1 MTIKEVEEK
10 TGLTRSNIRFY
21 EKEMLIQPIR
31 NESNGYREYS
41 DENIEDIKKIAY
53 LRTLG
58 ISIDDIRNII
68 LQQISLYEIVEKQE
82 QVLKTQ
88 IYDLENAKTMC
99 EKMLKFNEL
108 SYLNLKVEEY
118 ITEIPEYWNENKHT
132 LKLDSVSFLYMWGGN
147 ITWGIIT
154 IACLLI
160 AIIAFPKLPTQIPV
174 QWNNG
179 VANSVDKKFI
189 YAYPIICVVFRFIL
203 RPFTCRWLQIRAFY
217 SDTIADYLT
226 NFLCFVA
233 LSVEVF
239 SIFFVYNI
247 VKNVT
252 VILFVDTCVFMILL
266 LVGWNKI
273 YQKTSNS
280 QKMSKE

>member
-10 TGLTRSNIRFY
+10 TGLARSNIRFY

-31 NESNGYREYS
+31 NENNGYREYS
-41 DENIEDIKKIAY
+41 DANVEDIKKIAY

-58 ISIDDIRNII
+58 ISIDDIRNIM
-68 LQQISLYEIVEKQE
+68 LQKIALYEVIEKQE
-82 QVLKTQ
+82 QVLKIQ
-88 IYDLENAKTMC
+88 ISDLENAKTMC
-99 EKMLKFNEL
+99 EKMLKFDEL

-118 ITEIPEYWNENKHT
+118 IAELPEYWNENKHIF
-132 LKLDSVSFLYMWGGN
+132 KLDSVSFLYMWGGKV
-147 ITWGIIT
+147 TWGIIT

-160 AIIAFPKLPTQIPV
+160 AIIAFPKLPAQIPV

-189 YAYPIICVVFRFIL
+189 YAYPIICVMFRFIL
-203 RPFTCRWLQIRAFY
+203 RPFICRWLQIRALY
-217 SDTIADYLT
+217 SGTIADYLT
-226 NFLCFVA
+226 NFLCLVA

-247 VKNVT
+247 VNHIT
-252 VILFVDTCVFMILL
+252 VVLFIDTCVFIILL
-266 LVGWNKI
+266 LMGWNKI
-273 YQKTSNS
+273 YKKDKQF
-280 QKMSKE
+280 SKDE